1 MLLELAPEW
10 SMELDRGPD
19 WIFLRLRPPPG
30 SSPSPPA
37 PLPRAA
43 RGGAAEFPL
52 AEKIFQQ
59 LEQSFCYRLVLEL
72 NDVSLLRS
80 WMIGELVRLH
90 KRIVTRGGTLRLCGL
105 SAVSEEALHAC
116 RLLDHFPAFENRHDA
131 VMGCNP
137 RKPR

>member
-10 SMELDRGPD
+10 SMQLDRGPD
-19 WIFLRLRPPPG
+19 WIFIRLRPPPV
-30 SSPSPPA
+30 
-37 PLPRAA
+37 RAG
-43 RGGAAEFPL
+43 RDIAAEFPL
-52 AEKIFQQ
+52 AERIIQQ
-59 LEQSFCYRLVLEL
+59 LEQSFCNRLVLEL

-90 KRIVTRGGTLRLCGL
+90 KRLVTRGGTLRLCGL
-105 SAVSEEALHAC
+105 SAASEEALAAC
-116 RLLDHFPAFENRHDA
+116 RLFDHFPAFENRHDA